1 MKSKKSL
8 FALYVFSFLK
18 SLQFFGAVAVPF
30 YLYRVKLNYAEMFT
44 LEMIFSV
51 AMFLFEIPTGV
62 VADKFGRKISLFLG
76 ALAFGGGFCIFGI
89 SVSWPVLAFAEI
101 ICACGMC
108 LMSGADRAIIYELVK
123 KDSAIDNATQEAAK
137 ITARYDAFGTA
148 GMLLA
153 FPAGTLFAGSGILP
167 YETALGVT
175 FLASGVAIILAGLIV
190 LTVDE
195 TLRVP
200 LQGSAIRAGIDGF
213 RFIFKKPALR
223 SFSLNYAVVSSLT
236 FFMFWFYQSL
246 LIENAFPVSYM
257 GFIAAGFNALAM
269 VMLLAT
275 ERILKTFGTGKTLF
289 LSSLIPGLLYLG
301 VFFVSGLPMALV
313 AIFGVT
319 VLKMFRA
326 PVLSSLMNEHIA
338 DENRATVL
346 SGVSMLERILTAFFY
361 PLVGLLT
368 DISLG
373 WTFLVIGIITTIVSV
388 FLKIDD
394 AHIV

>member
-1 MKSKKSL
+1 
-8 FALYVFSFLK
+8 
-18 SLQFFGAVAVPF
+18 
-30 YLYRVKLNYAEMFT
+30 MFT

-62 VADKFGRKISLFLG
+62 VADKFGRKISLFFG

-89 SVSWPVLAFAEI
+89 SVSWPVLALAEI

-108 LMSGADRAIIYELVK
+108 LMSGADRAIIYELIK
-123 KDSAIDNATQEAAK
+123 KDCTAENATQRVTK
-137 ITARYDAFGTA
+137 ITARYDAFGSA
-148 GMLLA
+148 GMFLA
-153 FPAGTLFAGSGILP
+153 FPVGTLFAGSGLLP

-175 FLASGVAIILAGLIV
+175 FLASGVAIIISGLIV

-195 TLRVP
+195 TMRTP
-200 LQGSAIRAGIDGF
+200 LQGSAIRAGIEGF
-213 RFIFKKPALR
+213 RFIFKKPTLKR
-223 SFSLNYAVVSSLT
+223 FSVNYAVVSSLT

-246 LIENAFPVSYM
+246 LINNSFPVSYM

-269 VMLLAT
+269 IMLLAT
-275 ERILKTFGTGKTLF
+275 KPILKTFGTGKTLF
-289 LSSLIPGLLYLG
+289 LSSLIPGLLYLC
-301 VFFVSGLPMALV
+301 VFFISGLPMALV

-319 VLKMFRA
+319 VLKMFRS

-338 DENRATVL
+338 DQNRATVL

-361 PLVGLLT
+361 PLAGLLT
-368 DISLG
+368 DISLS
-373 WTFLVIGIITTIVSV
+373 WTFLVMGIITIIVSI

-394 AHIV
+394 SLIA